1 MFFKVLSLRIT
12 ILYLALISIVT
23 ATAAT
28 EPWFLPPLPLKPAPP
43 SRLGNATLDKLIPR
57 HLWIAVRDD
66 KEPLNYQMPK
76 LFERNKNWEV
86 HICSNDA
93 KDKFMNETF
102 KGTSL
107 LWAYNSISDVAGA
120 AKADLWRYAVLWT
133 YGGAYVDDDSD
144 IGVPFDKMI
153 EPLDSLII
161 SYERNGFNAN
171 RCYIPR
177 YHLSDFYAYRNESNR
192 ERKVFHHR
200 CILNWAMV
208 SAPRHAIIAATIEN
222 AVEII
227 RHEYLSDSVLR
238 SQSGAFRW
246 EAIMCATGPSLLT
259 ATARDIILKD
269 IPGVTYKLA
278 HNDFRDYGGKFKA
291 VYVPVKN
298 DPSHYMHKMTG
309 KLGSSP
315 NLLKSYLAEQPVSAQ
330 QLKEWQGAQ
339 FSSSILILDL
349 IYHMAYQKH
358 CDFAGN
364 VSRYVSMPILTMIV
378 LCFVVRTS
386 YSGAE
391 WEGNLRGGWRE
402 EEGDSQLRHVSRA
415 ELLHGGRARSL
426 GLQDWN
432 HRLGRVH
439 AQPHGQQQ
447 AQTATNWNITKVLL
461 INKHIHIRFSLF
473 MQN

>member
-1 MFFKVLSLRIT
+1 MKIA
-12 ILYLALISIVT
+12 ILNLLPIIYIS
-23 ATAAT
+23 AAT
-28 EPWFLPPLPLKPAPP
+28 VIEPWFLPPLPLNPPP
-43 SRLGNATLDKLIPR
+43 SRLGNASLDKLIPR

-66 KEPLNYQMPK
+66 TEPLNYQMPK

-86 HICSNDA
+86 HICSNYA

-259 ATARDIILKD
+259 ASAREVILKD

-278 HNDFRDYGGKFKA
+278 QNDFRDYGGKFKA

-315 NLLKSYLAEQPVSAQ
+315 NLLKSYLPEQPATAQ
-330 QLKEWQGAQ
+330 QLQEWQGTQCMYDISHDFHGFMYVLSLIIVSVQPYVVYSMTRASD
-339 FSSSILILDL
+339 SS
-349 IYHMAYQKH
+349 
-358 CDFAGN
+358 
-364 VSRYVSMPILTMIV
+364 T
-378 LCFVVRTS
+378 
-386 YSGAE
+386 E
-391 WEGNLRGGWRE
+391 WEGDLRGGRRE
-402 EEGDSQLRHVSRA
+402 EEGHPQLRHVPRS

-426 GLQDWN
+426 GLQDQH

-447 AQTATNWNITKVLL
+447 IQAAAAMTTTTTTYYYI
-461 INKHIHIRFSLF
+461 
-473 MQN
+473 

>member
-1 MFFKVLSLRIT
+1 MMIVSRA
-12 ILYLALISIVT
+12 ILKIFTLLVIVHINT
-23 ATAAT
+23 VAI
-28 EPWFLPPLPLKPAPP
+28 EPWFLPALPNNPSPP

-66 KEPLNYQMPK
+66 KEALNYQMPA

-86 HICSNDA
+86 HICSNVA

-102 KGTSL
+102 SNTSL

-153 EPLDSLII
+153 EPLDTLIV
-161 SYERNGFNAN
+161 SYEKNGFNAN

-177 YHLSDFYAYRNESNR
+177 YHLSDFYAYRNESDRDKKIFN
-192 ERKVFHHR
+192 HR
-200 CILNWAMV
+200 CLLNWAMV
-208 SAPRHAIIAATIEN
+208 SAPRHPIITATIEN

-238 SQSGAFRW
+238 SLTGAYRW

-259 ATARDIILKD
+259 ATAREVILKE
-269 IPGVTYKLA
+269 IPGMTYKLA
-278 HNDFRDYGGKFKA
+278 ANDFRDYGGKFKA

-315 NLLKSYLAEQPVSAQ
+315 NLLKSYLPEQPVSAQ
-330 QLKEWQGAQ
+330 ELKEWQG
-339 FSSSILILDL
+339 
-349 IYHMAYQKH
+349 
-358 CDFAGN
+358 N
-364 VSRYVSMPILTMIV
+364 
-378 LCFVVRTS
+378 
-386 YSGAE
+386 
-391 WEGNLRGGWRE
+391 
-402 EEGDSQLRHVSRA
+402 
-415 ELLHGGRARSL
+415 
-426 GLQDWN
+426 
-432 HRLGRVH
+432 
-439 AQPHGQQQ
+439 
-447 AQTATNWNITKVLL
+447 
-461 INKHIHIRFSLF
+461 
-473 MQN
+473 